1 MSASGRIAVV
11 RRFGPP
17 EVISIEE
24 HASPDLERGQVRVAV
39 RTGGLNPVDARRR
52 AGTFGGS
59 VPMLLGTEFAGVVV
73 DSADSNW
80 GAGDEVIGWGANGA
94 DADLVVAHG
103 AQLLAKPAHIDWQLA
118 GGISG
123 VGQSAS
129 TTLDRLAL
137 APGELLVVHGAA
149 GGVGTVLVQLAIAA
163 DIDVIGT
170 ASDRN
175 HAHLRELGAIPVA
188 YGPGLAERLTD
199 AAAGR
204 RVSASVDLAG
214 TPEAG
219 DFSASVSRAG
229 GTGVTLV
236 PETMMSHRLELV
248 RTQPSPARLAALLA
262 AVERGEVQLPV
273 QSLPFTEIVEAHR
286 RLGAKRAT
294 GKLVLDL
301 SDNPHLPAT
310 AKDA

>member
-1 MSASGRIAVV
+1 MVSDSPPP
-11 RRFGPP
+11 RRLT
-17 EVISIEE
+17 V
-24 HASPDLERGQVRVAV
+24 
-39 RTGGLNPVDARRR
+39 
-52 AGTFGGS
+52 
-59 VPMLLGTEFAGVVV
+59 
-73 DSADSNW
+73 W
-80 GAGDEVIGWGANGA
+80 
-94 DADLVVAHG
+94 
-103 AQLLAKPAHIDWQLA
+103 
-118 GGISG
+118 
-123 VGQSAS
+123 
-129 TTLDRLAL
+129 AL

-170 ASDRN
+170 ASERN
-175 HAHLRELGAIPVA
+175 HAHLRALGATPVA
-188 YGPGLAERLTD
+188 YGEGLAERLTD

-204 RVSASVDLAG
+204 QVSASVDLAG

-219 DFSASVSRAG
+219 DFSTSVSRVG
-229 GTGVTLV
+229 GTAVALV

-262 AVERGEVQLPV
+262 AVERGEVHLPV

-286 RLGAKRAT
+286 RLDAKRAT

-310 AKDA
+310 AQDA